1 MRWRYVLLL
10 AISMLHIG
18 VAEAHN
24 RSQSFSSWTIDDRH
38 LQMLYTIP
46 AREVT
51 RLKKSEVTS
60 LESIL
65 INNLGEYIKVTQDDL
80 ICPLAADEKFQSVPS
95 KPAYLRISA
104 VFQCPDD
111 LQAAPPTLVIGSF
124 FERLSSHVHYAQ
136 VRRQGQVPLEY
147 LFTEQRQQQ
156 ALELNADGWMGS
168 VPQAL
173 MRYTRLGIE
182 HIFGGIDHLVFLFA
196 LLLLLPTRAAILWM
210 VSGFTLGHSVTL
222 SLAVLG
228 WIVPD
233 RAAIEALIGFSIALL
248 CAENVAARTGDTRGV
263 GLVITVVLGA
273 MMVLSIGQFYPPR
286 VSLLS
291 LVGLLI
297 FTRSYLPL
305 VDDPRTAA
313 RLRPLLC
320 VAFGL
325 IHGFGFASGLID
337 IGVPADRLWSALLG
351 FNLGVELAQL
361 AVIAAL
367 WVIGKRLAKHL
378 PRPQSSADVCSAL
391 LCGLGVYW
399 FVVRSYGFTAA

>member
-60 LESIL
+60 LEFTL
-65 INNLGEYIKVTQDDL
+65 INHLSEYIKVKQDSV
-80 ICPLAADEKFQSVPS
+80 ICPLAAGEKFQSVPS

-228 WIVPD
+228 WMVPD
-233 RAAIEALIGFSIALL
+233 GAAIEALIGFSIALL

-305 VDDPRTAA
+305 ADDPRSAA

>member
-10 AISMLHIG
+10 AISILPIG

-24 RSQSFSSWTIDDRH
+24 RSQSFSSWTIDDRR
-38 LQMLYTIP
+38 LQMLYSIP

-51 RLKKSEVTS
+51 RLKELEGSS
-60 LESIL
+60 LEVLL
-65 INNLGEYIKVTQDDL
+65 INHLKSYMKVKQDGI
-80 ICPLAADEKFQSVPS
+80 ICPLAVNEKFQSVPS
-95 KPAYLRISA
+95 KPAFLRISA
-104 VFQCPDD
+104 VFQCRYD
-111 LQAAPPTLVIGSF
+111 LRAAPPTLVIGGF

-136 VRRQGQVPLEY
+136 VHRQGQLPLEY

-273 MMVLSIGQFYPPR
+273 MLVLSFGQFYPPR

-305 VDDPRTAA
+305 VAEPRCAA

-361 AVIAAL
+361 MVIAAL
-367 WVIGKRLAKHL
+367 WAIGKRLAEHL
-378 PRPQSSADVCSAL
+378 AAPQSSADFCSAL

-399 FVVRSYGFTAA
+399 FVVRSYGFTPV

>member
-1 MRWRYVLLL
+1 
-10 AISMLHIG
+10 MLHIG

-60 LESIL
+60 LEYIL
-65 INNLGEYIKVTQDDL
+65 INYLGEYIKVKQDGA
-80 ICPLAADEKFQSVPS
+80 ICPLAAGEKFRSVPS

-228 WIVPD
+228 WMVPD
-233 RAAIEALIGFSIALL
+233 GAAIEALIGFSIALL
-248 CAENVAARTGDTRGV
+248 CAENVAARTGDTRGL

>member
-1 MRWRYVLLL
+1 MMWRYVLLL

-51 RLKKSEVTS
+51 RLKESEITS
-60 LESIL
+60 LEVLL
-65 INNLGEYIKVTQDDL
+65 INNLGEYIKVTQDGV
-80 ICPLAADEKFQSVPS
+80 ICPLSADEKFQSVPS

-104 VFQCPDD
+104 VFQCPYD

-156 ALELNADGWMGS
+156 ALELNVDGWMGS

-233 RAAIEALIGFSIALL
+233 GAAIEALIGFSIALL

-305 VDDPRTAA
+305 VAEPRCAA

-325 IHGFGFASGLID
+325 IHGLGFASGLID

-361 AVIAAL
+361 AVIVAL

-378 PRPQSSADVCSAL
+378 ARPQSSADVCSAL

-399 FVVRSYGFTAA
+399 FVVRSYGFTAV

>member
-1 MRWRYVLLL
+1 MRRWYFLLV

-18 VAEAHN
+18 IAEAHN
-24 RSQSFSSWTIDDRH
+24 RSQSFSSWTIDDRY

-51 RLKKSEVTS
+51 RLKESEIMP
-60 LESIL
+60 LEYIL
-65 INNLGEYIKVTQDDL
+65 INHLSDYIKVKQDEEN
-80 ICPLAADEKFQSVPS
+80 CPLAVHTKFQSVPS

-104 VFQCPDD
+104 VFECQHS
-111 LQAAPPTLVIGSF
+111 LQAAPTTLVIGSF

-136 VRRQGQVPLEY
+136 VLRPGQAPLEY

-168 VPQAL
+168 VQQAL

-182 HIFGGIDHLVFLFA
+182 HIFGGIDHIVFLFA
-196 LLLLLPTRAAILWM
+196 LLLLLPNRTAIIWM

-228 WIVPD
+228 WIAPD
-233 RAAIEALIGFSIALL
+233 AAAIEALIGFSIALL
-248 CAENVAARTGDTRGV
+248 CAENIAARNGGTRGV

-305 VDDPRTAA
+305 VGDPRTAA

-325 IHGFGFASGLID
+325 VHGFGFASGLID
-337 IGVPADRLWSALLG
+337 IGAPADRLWSALLG
-351 FNLGVELAQL
+351 FNLGIELAQL
-361 AVIAAL
+361 MVIVAL
-367 WVIGKRLAKHL
+367 WVVGKRLAEHL
-378 PRPQSSADVCSAL
+378 ATPQSSADVCSAL
-391 LCGLGVYW
+391 LCGVGVYW
-399 FVVRSYGFTAA
+399 FVARSYGFTPV

>member
-51 RLKKSEVTS
+51 RLKESEVTS
-60 LESIL
+60 LEFKL
-65 INNLGEYIKVTQDDL
+65 INHLGKYIKVKQDGI

-104 VFQCPDD
+104 VFQCPYD

-233 RAAIEALIGFSIALL
+233 GAAIEALIGFSIALL

-273 MMVLSIGQFYPPR
+273 MIVLSIGQFYPPR

-325 IHGFGFASGLID
+325 VHGFGFASGLID

-361 AVIAAL
+361 AVIVAL

>member
-1 MRWRYVLLL
+1 MRWRYVLWL

-51 RLKKSEVTS
+51 RLKESEVTS
-60 LESIL
+60 LEFIL
-65 INNLGEYIKVTQDDL
+65 INYLGEYIKVKQDSV
-80 ICPLAADEKFQSVPS
+80 ICPLAADKKFQSVPS

-104 VFQCPDD
+104 VFQCPYD

-196 LLLLLPTRAAILWM
+196 LLLLLPTRTAILWM

-233 RAAIEALIGFSIALL
+233 GAAIEALIGFSIALL
-248 CAENVAARTGDTRGV
+248 CAENVAARTGDTRGI

-325 IHGFGFASGLID
+325 VHGFGFASGLID

-361 AVIAAL
+361 AVIVAL

>member
-1 MRWRYVLLL
+1 MRWRHFLLL
-10 AISMLHIG
+10 AIAMLPIG

-24 RSQSFSSWTIDDRH
+24 RSQSFSSWTIDDRR
-38 LQMLYTIP
+38 LQMLYSIP

-51 RLKKSEVTS
+51 RLKELDNKS
-60 LESIL
+60 LEVIL
-65 INNLGEYIKVTQDDL
+65 INYLDDRIEVTQDGE
-80 ICPLAADEKFQSVPS
+80 ICPLAANEKFESVPS

-104 VFQCPDD
+104 VFQCQYG
-111 LQAAPPTLVIGSF
+111 LQTAPPTLVIGSF

-136 VRRQGQVPLEY
+136 VLRDGQPPLEY

-168 VPQAL
+168 LPQAL
-173 MRYTRLGIE
+173 MRYTRLGLA

-196 LLLLLPTRAAILWM
+196 LLLLLPTRAAIIWM
-210 VSGFTLGHSVTL
+210 VSGFSLGHSVTL

-228 WIVPD
+228 WISPD
-233 RAAIEALIGFSIALL
+233 AAVIEALIGFSIALL
-248 CAENVAARTGDTRGV
+248 CAENIAASAGGTRGI
-263 GLVITVVLGA
+263 GLVITVVLGL
-273 MMVLSIGQFYPPR
+273 MLVLSIEQFFPPR
-286 VSLLS
+286 LSLLS
-291 LVGLLI
+291 LLGLLI

-305 VDDPRTAA
+305 VDDPRYAA
-313 RLRPLLC
+313 QLRPLLC

-361 AVIAAL
+361 IVIAGL
-367 WVIGKRLAKHL
+367 WIIGKRLAGHL
-378 PRPQSSADVCSAL
+378 AAPQSSADFCSAL

-399 FVVRSYGFTAA
+399 FVVRSYGFTPV

>member
-1 MRWRYVLLL
+1 MRRWYFLLL

-18 VAEAHN
+18 IAEAHN

-46 AREVT
+46 TREVT
-51 RLKKSEVTS
+51 RLKESEVTS
-60 LESIL
+60 LEFLL
-65 INNLGEYIKVTQDDL
+65 INYLGEYIKVKQDSV
-80 ICPLAADEKFQSVPS
+80 ICPLAADKKFQSVPS
-95 KPAYLRISA
+95 KPAYLRIYA
-104 VFQCPDD
+104 VFQCPYD

-136 VRRQGQVPLEY
+136 VRRQGQIPLEY

-196 LLLLLPTRAAILWM
+196 LLLLLPTRTAILWM

-233 RAAIEALIGFSIALL
+233 GAAIEALIGFSIALL
-248 CAENVAARTGDTRGV
+248 CAENVAARTGDTRGI

-273 MMVLSIGQFYPPR
+273 MTVLSIGQFYPPR

-325 IHGFGFASGLID
+325 VHGFGFASGLID

-361 AVIAAL
+361 AVIIAL

-378 PRPQSSADVCSAL
+378 ATPQSSADVCSAL
-391 LCGLGVYW
+391 LCGVGVYW

>member
-51 RLKKSEVTS
+51 RLKEFEITS
-60 LESIL
+60 LEFKL
-65 INNLGEYIKVTQDDL
+65 INHLGEYIKVKQDGV

-104 VFQCPDD
+104 VFQCPYD

-233 RAAIEALIGFSIALL
+233 GAAIEALIGFSIALL

-273 MMVLSIGQFYPPR
+273 MIVLSIGQFYPPR

-325 IHGFGFASGLID
+325 VHGFGFASGLID

-361 AVIAAL
+361 AVIVAL

>member
-1 MRWRYVLLL
+1 MRWRYVLWL

-51 RLKKSEVTS
+51 RLKESEVTS
-60 LESIL
+60 LEFIL
-65 INNLGEYIKVTQDDL
+65 INYLGEYIKVKQDGV

-104 VFQCPDD
+104 VFQCPYD

-233 RAAIEALIGFSIALL
+233 GAAIEALIGFSIALL

-273 MMVLSIGQFYPPR
+273 MIVLSIGQFYPPR

-325 IHGFGFASGLID
+325 VHGFGFASGLID

-361 AVIAAL
+361 AVIVAL

>member
-1 MRWRYVLLL
+1 MRRWYFLLL

-18 VAEAHN
+18 IAEAHN

-46 AREVT
+46 TREVT
-51 RLKKSEVTS
+51 RLKESEVTS
-60 LESIL
+60 LEFIL
-65 INNLGEYIKVTQDDL
+65 INYLGEYIKVKQDSV
-80 ICPLAADEKFQSVPS
+80 ICPLAADKKFQSVPS

-104 VFQCPDD
+104 VFQCPYD

-136 VRRQGQVPLEY
+136 VRRQGQIPLEY

-196 LLLLLPTRAAILWM
+196 LLLLLPTRTAILWM

-233 RAAIEALIGFSIALL
+233 GAAIEALIGFSIALL
-248 CAENVAARTGDTRGV
+248 CAENVAARTGDTRGI

-325 IHGFGFASGLID
+325 VHGFGFASGLID

-361 AVIAAL
+361 AVIIAL

-378 PRPQSSADVCSAL
+378 ATPQSSADVCSAL
-391 LCGLGVYW
+391 LCGVGVYW